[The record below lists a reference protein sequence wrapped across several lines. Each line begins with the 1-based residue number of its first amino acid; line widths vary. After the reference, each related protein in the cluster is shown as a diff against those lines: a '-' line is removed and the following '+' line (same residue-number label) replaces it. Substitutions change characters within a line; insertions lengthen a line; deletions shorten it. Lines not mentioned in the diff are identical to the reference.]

1 MIEANTMNRVS
12 TRRVSNAFIIG
23 LFVMISSLILI
34 GTIIWLGA
42 NKFFKENTYYVTYF
56 EGSVEGLETGSA
68 VKYQGVPVG
77 SISKIE
83 VAPDGKL
90 VQITMQIGSKIDL
103 NDSIRVKSEF
113 AGIAGGKFLQLHYP
127 LEPTFYAMH
136 PKLTFQPKYKVINS
150 APSGFDEIEI
160 AAKDVMNNFRK
171 LDVEAVSNGA
181 VDLFT
186 STSEFMKNKQLYEIV
201 KSLSDASLSLS
212 HILANADSSAVIA
225 NASAISTKL
234 LATSNKL
241 YDFTETLN
249 KKVDD
254 IDINKKLD
262 YAIMR
267 YDSLITTIQ
276 RNING
281 LGFQSRSVLLTLNE
295 SLEQFKS
302 TNKELRKSLRA
313 ISDNPSQIFL
323 SEPPQKEK

>member
-1 MIEANTMNRVS
+1 MNKIS

-23 LFVMISSLILI
+23 LFVMISSVVLI
-34 GTIIWLGA
+34 GTVIWLGA
-42 NKFFKENTYYVTYF
+42 NKFFKENIYFVTYF

-77 SISKIE
+77 SVAKIE

-103 NDSIRVKSEF
+103 SDSIRVKSEF

-127 LEPTFYAMH
+127 TEAAFYAMH
-136 PKLTFQPKYKVINS
+136 PKLTFQPPYKVINS
-150 APSGFDEIEI
+150 APSGFEEIEI
-160 AAKDVMNNFRK
+160 AAKEVMNNFRK
-171 LDVEAVSNGA
+171 FDVGGVSSGA
-181 VDLFT
+181 IDMFN

-201 KSLSDASLSLS
+201 KSLSEASLSLS
-212 HILANADSSAVIA
+212 HILANADSSSVIA
-225 NASAISTKL
+225 NANAISAKL

-241 YDFTETLN
+241 FDFTETLN
-249 KKVDD
+249 KKVED
-254 IDINKKLD
+254 IEINKRLD

-267 YDSLITTIQ
+267 YDSLISTIQ
-276 RNING
+276 HNING
-281 LGFQSRSVLLTLNE
+281 VGFQSRTVLLTLNE
-295 SLEQFKS
+295 ALEQFKS

-323 SEPPQKEK
+323 SEPPAKEK

>member
-1 MIEANTMNRVS
+1 MNKVS

-34 GTIIWLGA
+34 GTVIWLGA
-42 NKFFKENTYYVTYF
+42 NKFFKENVYFVTYF

-77 SISKIE
+77 SIAKIE

-127 LEPTFYAMH
+127 TEAAFYAMH
-136 PKLTFQPKYKVINS
+136 PKLTFQPQYKVINS
-150 APSGFDEIEI
+150 APSGFEEIEI
-160 AAKDVMNNFRK
+160 AAKEVMNNFRN
-171 LDVEAVSNGA
+171 LDVTGVSNGA
-181 VDLFT
+181 IDMFN
-186 STSEFMKNKQLYEIV
+186 STSEFMKNKQLYDIV
-201 KSLSDASLSLS
+201 KSLSEASLSLS
-212 HILANADSSAVIA
+212 NILANADSSSIITNA
-225 NASAISTKL
+225 NSMSAKL

-249 KKVDD
+249 KKVED
-254 IDINKKLD
+254 IEINKRLD

-267 YDSLITTIQ
+267 YDSLISTIQ
-276 RNING
+276 HNING

-295 SLEQFKS
+295 ALEQFKS

-323 SEPPQKEK
+323 SEPPAKEK